1 MTKTIFNKKT
11 ITKYIENGRAFELLS
26 RKGDLY
32 TVFLPNDL
40 GERMQ
45 FELTECYPDNSNK
58 HSLPNIWYKNGF
70 INTRLNSYFS
80 LNTYVTTDKGDC
92 YGWYNPQV
100 KLRADGK
107 GLVINFDYMLE
118 CNTFNKETLIIELL
132 TRFYSC
138 SQKLEK

>member
-1 MTKTIFNKKT
+1 MTKILFNKKT
-11 ITKYIENGRAFELLS
+11 ITMYIENGRAFELLS
-26 RKGDLY
+26 RKGNLY

-45 FELTECYPDNSNK
+45 FELTECYP
-58 HSLPNIWYKNGF
+58 GF
-70 INTRLNSYFS
+70 INNRLNSYFS

-92 YGWYNPQV
+92 YGWYNPQE